1 MSQEIVPAGAGGA
14 LAVSKPL
21 SVGAEVQS
29 HDYVSIIIAGQLFG
43 IPVLQV
49 QDVLGPQRITRIPL
63 APPEVA
69 GSLNLRG
76 RIVTAIDLRTRLHL
90 PKREDGAKSMSV
102 VVDQAG
108 ESYSLLVDNVGEV
121 LSLSAATLERNPA
134 TLDGNWRDVS
144 NGIHRL
150 DAGLLIV
157 LDVGRLLDFAVK
169 VDAA

>member
-1 MSQEIVPAGAGGA
+1 MSQQIVTSTAGALTVAGSRA
-14 LAVSKPL
+14 LTAT
-21 SVGAEVQS
+21 ES
-29 HDYVSIIIAGQLFG
+29 HDYVSITIGGQLFG

-90 PKREDGAKSMSV
+90 PKRSDGGESMSV
-102 VVDQAG
+102 VVDQDG
-108 ESYSLLVDNVGEV
+108 EPYSLLVDGVGEV
-121 LSLSAATLERNPA
+121 LSLSGVTYERNPA
-134 TLDGNWRDVS
+134 TLDANWRDVS
-144 NGIHRL
+144 VGVHRL
-150 DAGLLIV
+150 DGKLLII
-157 LDVGRLLDFAVK
+157 LDIKRLLDFAVK